1 MSHTHGVVDDLEGL
15 PVTLSLK
22 DIIHLVLGGTIAVGH
37 DPSVEANQ
45 PNLLQEDFDLTR
57 GVLVRV
63 KHVRDLLNT
72 HSLTS
77 LIATL
82 SAGSLVVLNDTVNEP
97 TEVLSN
103 WKIDEDL
110 LEKDDELLAG
120 EATD

>member
-1 MSHTHGVVDDLEGL
+1 
-15 PVTLSLK
+15 
-22 DIIHLVLGGTIAVGH
+22 
-37 DPSVEANQ
+37 
-45 PNLLQEDFDLTR
+45 
-57 GVLVRV
+57 
-63 KHVRDLLNT
+63 
-72 HSLTS
+72 

-82 SAGSLVVLNDTVNEP
+82 SACSLVVLNDTVNEP

>member
-1 MSHTHGVVDDLEGL
+1 
-15 PVTLSLK
+15 
-22 DIIHLVLGGTIAVGH
+22 
-37 DPSVEANQ
+37 VEANQ

-63 KHVRDLLNT
+63 EHVGDLLNT

-82 SAGSLVVLNDTVNEP
+82 SAGCLVVLNDTVNEP

>member
-1 MSHTHGVVDDLEGL
+1 M
-15 PVTLSLK
+15 
-22 DIIHLVLGGTIAVGH
+22 
-37 DPSVEANQ
+37 EANQ

-63 KHVRDLLNT
+63 EHVRDLLNT

-82 SAGSLVVLNDTVNEP
+82 SAGCLVVLNDTVNEP

>member
-1 MSHTHGVVDDLEGL
+1 M
-15 PVTLSLK
+15 
-22 DIIHLVLGGTIAVGH
+22 
-37 DPSVEANQ
+37 
-45 PNLLQEDFDLTR
+45 
-57 GVLVRV
+57 
-63 KHVRDLLNT
+63 LNT